1 MSYNNQQTKNFKII
15 THNNQSRVTKY
26 NKKILIV
33 LEDFK
38 LPLFMYND
46 YDYSTVK
53 SFDESSSI
61 SEYDNIKII
70 ISKDIVPIE
79 DIYNNTN
86 NESAFFNQFLSQKR
100 TRIVIIKVTM
110 EDYLSHFIKQSKEDT
125 RKQLVDSTALT
136 HRIIGNNFN
145 ASTYI
150 SALDKIDASVLHIK
164 TLSDLKNINNENKYD
179 VAILSLHDRYNTL
192 ITTKYNNLLTMPIII
207 LNNYDDQSEDIPSP
221 VEKLLSW
228 SLGLGTIGLILK
240 KTIDVNIKTLI
251 ENIFTSEAFLTTIN
265 IFKGVS
271 LFIITMFLITI
282 LLSTFGNYQAIK
294 TYKLKGWTF
303 ANTIVTLVTFI
314 LFHYVM
320 KTPNGPIDILS
331 STTEA
336 IFYTKDNTSPL
347 LTTSMLSGLTL
358 LVSACGVS
366 DGHGKRF
373 ELVTHVMNF
382 LIKHGLLK

>member
-164 TLSDLKNINNENKYD
+164 TLSDLKNINSENKYD

-207 LNNYDDQSEDIPSP
+207 LNNYDD
-221 VEKLLSW
+221 
-228 SLGLGTIGLILK
+228 
-240 KTIDVNIKTLI
+240 
-251 ENIFTSEAFLTTIN
+251 
-265 IFKGVS
+265 
-271 LFIITMFLITI
+271 
-282 LLSTFGNYQAIK
+282 
-294 TYKLKGWTF
+294 
-303 ANTIVTLVTFI
+303 
-314 LFHYVM
+314 
-320 KTPNGPIDILS
+320 
-331 STTEA
+331 
-336 IFYTKDNTSPL
+336 
-347 LTTSMLSGLTL
+347 
-358 LVSACGVS
+358 
-366 DGHGKRF
+366 
-373 ELVTHVMNF
+373 
-382 LIKHGLLK
+382 